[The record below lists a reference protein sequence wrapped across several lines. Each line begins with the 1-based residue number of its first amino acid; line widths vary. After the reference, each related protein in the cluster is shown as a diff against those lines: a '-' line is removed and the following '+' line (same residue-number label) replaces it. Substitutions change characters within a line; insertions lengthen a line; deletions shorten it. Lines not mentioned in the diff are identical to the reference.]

1 MRFLKGR
8 DLTVDFLFLIALCF
22 GLYSIF
28 SISVDY
34 FKLQLVFALVSVFIY
49 ILLGIVNKELIRVS
63 LFTGYLVMLILLVYL
78 YIFGDPVR
86 GSSSW
91 VKIGNLALQPSEF
104 IKISIIYGA
113 SLILSAKK
121 LNLTKKLLIL
131 AILFVPAF
139 LLTVFQP
146 DLGTAFSLLVGVASV
161 VFISTISKKQFLYVI
176 LLGILAI
183 SVSFSFLQDYQKTRI
198 QSFFNP
204 NSDPLGSGYN
214 VIQSEIAVGSGGVF
228 GKGFKKNTQ
237 VTFQY
242 LPESH
247 TDFIFAAVSESFG
260 MAYSFSL
267 ILILFGMSYRILK
280 KHVAGGSNIFNSYFA
295 MGVFSLLLLHSVL
308 NIGMNLGLL
317 PITGLPLP
325 FVSYGGSSLLTFSIF
340 LGLLQRFNSD
350 P

>member
-91 VKIGNLALQPSEF
+91 VNIGNLALQPSEF

-131 AILFVPAF
+131 AVLFVPAF

-146 DLGTAFSLLVGVASV
+146 DLGTAFSLLVGC
-161 VFISTISKKQFLYVI
+161 
-176 LLGILAI
+176 
-183 SVSFSFLQDYQKTRI
+183 
-198 QSFFNP
+198 
-204 NSDPLGSGYN
+204 LGSFYFN
-214 VIQSEIAVGSGGVF
+214 Y
-228 GKGFKKNTQ
+228 FKKTI
-237 VTFQY
+237 
-242 LPESH
+242 
-247 TDFIFAAVSESFG
+247 FICYIVRNPGYVS
-260 MAYSFSL
+260 
-267 ILILFGMSYRILK
+267 IL
-280 KHVAGGSNIFNSYFA
+280 
-295 MGVFSLLLLHSVL
+295 
-308 NIGMNLGLL
+308 
-317 PITGLPLP
+317 
-325 FVSYGGSSLLTFSIF
+325 
-340 LGLLQRFNSD
+340 
-350 P
+350 